1 MPATIA
7 VTLKATVAAPRAAL
21 FAWFVP
27 VELPRI
33 LRGYGPLPAV
43 VATSGQTAPWDQVG
57 ASRTVHLADRTT
69 AREAVTAC
77 EAPAY
82 FAYRVSDITHPL
94 LRRLARGATGQWWFT
109 DAPPTADGR
118 PATRVV
124 WRYTFTARSRVASA
138 ALRPIAAVLW
148 RGYMR
153 VGLAATKTLAEREAG
168 GPGGS
173 PAGGGAGADT
183 MASLTPQAARLP

>member
-1 MPATIA
+1 MPPTIA
-7 VTLKATVAAPRAAL
+7 VTVEATVAAPRAAL

-27 VELPRI
+27 VELPRL

-57 ASRTVHLADRTT
+57 TSRTVHLADRTT

-94 LRRLARGATGQWWFT
+94 LRRLVREADGQWWFT

-118 PATRVV
+118 LATRVV
-124 WRYTFTARSRVASA
+124 WRYTFTARSRAAAV

-153 VGLAATKTLAEREAG
+153 VGLAAMQSLAASEVG
-168 GPGGS
+168 GP
-173 PAGGGAGADT
+173 DT
-183 MASLTPQAARLP
+183 PPTENSDTVAPRTLRDVRMP